1 MKKFVGVKAKG
12 VLQRMQK
19 ATCLVLAQRNTYFR
33 GNCMLFNCLTELR
46 KDVLGACFDGIALLT
61 F

>member
-33 GNCMLFNCLTELR
+33 GNCCLT
-46 KDVLGACFDGIALLT
+46 V
-61 F
+61 